1 MCNARETIVAG
12 IDAGSTAIKI
22 ALYDGQQFLCRQ
34 RPAGWSP
41 REEAQTLLTEIT
53 AEWHSTPAAVAAIVG
68 TGYGRVSL
76 TGLTKALTEIT
87 CHAKGASHLV
97 PGARTVIDIGGQ
109 DSKVIRIDAE
119 RRVEEFLMNDK
130 CAAGTG
136 RFLQVMNTVLGLD
149 FNQANDFL
157 PPDTEVC
164 KINSMCTVFAES
176 EVIGLLNRGVAREAI
191 VAGIYQSIAARI
203 GAMAGRLGVVEP
215 VVFTGGLSRLPAIHQ
230 ALEKE
235 LRCTIIIPELALYA
249 GAVGA
254 ALFAWEQQTTMT
266 RRD

>member
-1 MCNARETIVAG
+1 MKTIVAG

-34 RPAGWSP
+34 RPASWSP
-41 REEAQTLLTEIT
+41 REEAQTLLAEIT
-53 AEWHSTPAAVAAIVG
+53 AEWYTAPKSLAAVIG

-76 TGLTKALTEIT
+76 TGLTKAMTEIT
-87 CHAKGASHLV
+87 CHGKGASHLV

-109 DSKVIRIDAE
+109 DSKVIRIGADK
-119 RRVEEFLMNDK
+119 RVEEFLMNDK

-136 RFLQVMNTVLGLD
+136 RFLQVMNTVLGFD
-149 FNQANDFL
+149 FSQASEWSL
-157 PPDTEVC
+157 SDTEVC

-176 EVIGLLNRGVAREAI
+176 EVIGLLNKGVAREAI
-191 VAGIYQSIAARI
+191 VAGIYQSIASRI
-203 GAMAGRLGVVEP
+203 GAMAGRLGVTEP

-230 ALEKE
+230 ALETE
-235 LRCTIIIPELALYA
+235 LRCPIIIPDLALYA

-254 ALFAWEQQTTMT
+254 ALFAWEQQLIMT
-266 RRD
+266 RSD